1 MLKKTKSI
9 SLSGTSTVQY
19 GGKEVV
25 VLTMNATIR
34 EDGSLQEGKII
45 QHPEAYRSCIK
56 EAKADKTGFD
66 DWVENFLLQEG
77 EETENTMNQ
86 EKAE

>member
-19 GGKEVV
+19 DGKEMV

-45 QHPEAYRSCIK
+45 QHPDTYRACIK
-56 EAKADKTGFD
+56 EAKADKMEFD
-66 DWVENFLLQEG
+66 DWVESFLLQE
-77 EETENTMNQ
+77 TEDMTNQ
-86 EKAE
+86 EQAE